1 MVAGQVRGFVKI
13 TVTLK
18 DEPGFRTKGPHL
30 QFTIENS
37 KFTIKPKDA
46 SRLTRLGEQVEF
58 ARIIESKSNVNWKV
72 AKIISN
78 ALRIQ
83 IDWNQ
88 FSSAKT
94 VVLVPV

>member
-18 DEPGFRTKGPHL
+18 EGPGFRTKGPHL

-58 ARIIESKSNVNWKV
+58 ARIIESKSNPNWKI

-94 VVLVPV
+94 VILVPV